1 MYTIR
6 NRGAVLLAA
15 LGLALGLALAA
26 APAAALPLATA
37 GALPPAT
44 PEHAATPEQAAT
56 AEQAAAAQQPP
67 AETAAP
73 NAAPAAQPRAGTV
86 QDAVSPIGTTID
98 LFDYWITT
106 RTAPD
111 NVNPADMD
119 QGINAG
125 HALQFTASPGRG
137 PGINNYT
144 GSSAPRTGMVERTLQ
159 NGYPQLTQSGQ
170 SLAYLF
176 DPAQPNAGK
185 LAFAN
190 VRDLLQIDADNYFYY
205 NCRQNFAQF
214 DESANAFTLYDSP
227 GVYPGGA
234 SGLLGQFFPFNR
246 YDQVRGMYATNAAI
260 NHYFGVTMTTRFVQ
274 QPYGT
279 VEGEPGGTP
288 VTYEFSGDDDVWV
301 FIDGVLVGD
310 LGGIHDAASLAIDFS
325 TGAVTVNGQPD
336 GTLQDKFTA
345 AGRPWAGNGA
355 TFADDT
361 YHTLKF
367 FYLERGNYDSN
378 MQLKFNLVSIPQSD
392 LIKVDQTGDAVPGA
406 QFALYYA
413 NDDYTYDAQ
422 NLLANG
428 TTGPDGTFVFQN
440 PDGTLL
446 SLNNLKDAYGGPG
459 RTGKF
464 VLVETSTPAGYRTPG
479 PVELYFPPDF
489 PELATLLSG
498 NPWETGAYA
507 SPTVTVTLPDRV
519 QDLQGNTYDVDDGLY
534 FAVVL
539 KRQDA
544 GGDGSA
550 AQSDW
555 YPVSGEAIAGWQVA
569 GSTGPDAVLQAARAD
584 RYVFTLDSSGA
595 YKSELDNLPGDIL
608 TYYYVLLANGRLTAD
623 NAQYTL
629 GFYRTGAPSLDAATP
644 QNTVRLATAAPGGGS
659 FEREFA
665 VRLYV
670 PNVKNYLFV
679 QKVSE
684 DGAPL
689 EGAAFALY
697 RAADVTDGAVDPGA
711 QPFDTVTTRDLSQ
724 AAGDVVTL
732 PGGGA
737 FPAGQPALPAGT
749 YYLKELQPPAGY
761 APSDELTEV
770 IVDNTGAYAD
780 AGTAGDD
787 VTVLL
792 SVGKIVR
799 SMLQFAVPDNV
810 NTTLSD
816 VYAALYTAAR
826 YPAGAGADWP
836 GWNAAGGAPLA
847 LSYSGSDEV
856 LEYGPTTPGG
866 PVYFAVQAGWAQL
879 RVTQDYAGGQGPAY
893 KTDLGS
899 QDLTALF
906 ARSTVVRVRDQST
919 RLVVQKA
926 VTGPC
931 GEAAREFAFTLT
943 LRDAQGAPLAGDF
956 GGLTFAADGTA
967 RAALAD
973 GGEVTLRGLPA
984 GAVCTIEEEAVPGYE
999 TTVRVD
1005 GGDAQPGPA
1014 VTVTPPPGLTAVVF
1028 TNHSDCPP
1036 ASPTPSPS
1044 APPEP
1049 TPSASDAPEPSSAPA
1064 SGAAPAPSPTAGAA
1078 DGAPAGQPPAESPG
1092 DTLPPT
1098 GDAAQPTLWG
1108 AAALAALAAL
1118 LWLVRRRA

>member
-15 LGLALGLALAA
+15 LGLALAALAL
-26 APAAALPLATA
+26 PAAALPLATA

-44 PEHAATPEQAAT
+44 PEQAATPEHAATPEQAVA
-56 AEQAAAAQQPP
+56 AQQALAAAA
-67 AETAAP
+67 TAKTAG
-73 NAAPAAQPRAGTV
+73 AAVLPRAGTV

-106 RTAPD
+106 RDAPD

-234 SGLLGQFFPFNR
+234 SGLLGQFFPFNQ

-260 NHYFGVTMTTRFVQ
+260 NHYFGVAMTTRFVQ

-310 LGGIHDAASLAIDFS
+310 LGGIHDAASLTIDFS

-345 AGRPWAGNGA
+345 AGRPWAGSGA

-413 NDDYTYDAQ
+413 HDDYTYDAQ
-422 NLLANG
+422 DLLATG
-428 TTGPDGTFVFQN
+428 TTGPDGAFVFQN

-464 VLVETSTPAGYRTPG
+464 VLVETATPAGYRNPG

-489 PELATLLSG
+489 PELATLLSA
-498 NPWETGAYA
+498 NPWQTGAYA

-519 QDLQGNTYDVDDGLY
+519 QDLQGNAYDADDGLY

-555 YPVSGEAIAGWQVA
+555 YPVSGEAIAGWHVA
-569 GSTGPDAVLQAARAD
+569 GSTSLDAVLQAARAD
-584 RYVFTLDSSGA
+584 HYVFALDSSGA

-629 GFYRTGAPSLDAATP
+629 GFYRTSAPSLADATP
-644 QNTVRLATAAPGGGS
+644 QNTVRLATAAPGGGA

-670 PNVKNYLFV
+670 PNVKNHLFV

-689 EGAAFALY
+689 EGAEFALY

-732 PGGGA
+732 EGGGA

-749 YYLKELQPPAGY
+749 YYLQELQPPAGY

-770 IVDNTGAYAD
+770 IVDNTGVYAD
-780 AGTAGDD
+780 AGDAGDD

-799 SMLQFAVPDNV
+799 SMLQFAVPDNI

-816 VYAALYTAAR
+816 VYAALYTAAG

-836 GWNAAGGAPLA
+836 GWNAAGDAPLA
-847 LSYSGSDEV
+847 LSYNGSDEV

-879 RVTQDYAGGQGPAY
+879 RITQNYAGGQGPAY

-919 RLVVQKA
+919 RLVLQKV
-926 VTGPC
+926 VTGPY
-931 GEAAREFAFTLT
+931 GETAREFAFTLT

-956 GGLTFAADGTA
+956 GGLRFAADGTA
-967 RAALAD
+967 HAALAD

-984 GAVCTIEEEAVPGYE
+984 GAVCTIEEAPAAGYE
-999 TTVRVD
+999 TTVQVD

-1028 TNHSDCPP
+1028 TNRSTRTP
-1036 ASPTPSPS
+1036 PTP
-1044 APPEP
+1044 APG
-1049 TPSASDAPEPSSAPA
+1049 
-1064 SGAAPAPSPTAGAA
+1064 SGGPAAPAPSA
-1078 DGAPAGQPPAESPG
+1078 APAEPTPAPAPSASPSPPPASTMPG
-1092 DTLPPT
+1092 GTPPT

-1118 LWLVRRRA
+1118 LWLARRRA